1 MNAIAIEFSRAGA
14 RGRWVIPVAGLL
26 VGLATALG
34 AFGSHALKQVLPPD
48 RLAVYDL
55 AVTYQF
61 YHSLGLLGVGF
72 AVRFVDSALLR
83 FSAWMVLIGMLLF
96 AGSIY
101 VVAFGAPRAVNFVTP
116 FGGASLMIGW
126 ASFALAMWRA
136 RTPAD

>member
-1 MNAIAIEFSRAGA
+1 MNAIAFEFTRADA
-14 RGRWVIPVAGLL
+14 RGRWVIPLAGLL
-26 VGLATALG
+26 IGLATALG

-48 RLAVYDL
+48 RLAVYDI
-55 AVTYQF
+55 AVNYQF
-61 YHSLGLLGVGF
+61 YHSLGLMGIGF
-72 AVRFVDSALLR
+72 AIRFVDSALLR

-101 VVAFGAPRAVNFVTP
+101 VIAFGAPKVIGAITP

-136 RTPAD
+136 RTSAD

>member
-1 MNAIAIEFSRAGA
+1 MNAIAFEFSRSDA
-14 RGRWVIPVAGLL
+14 RGRWVIPVAGLMI
-26 VGLATALG
+26 GLATALG
-34 AFGSHALKQVLPPD
+34 AFGSHALKQVLPSD
-48 RLAVYDL
+48 RLQVYDL

-61 YHSLGLLGVGF
+61 YHSLGLLGIGF

-83 FSAWMVLIGMLLF
+83 FSAWMVLAGMLLF

-101 VVAFGAPRAVNFVTP
+101 AVAFGAPRALNFVTP

-136 RTPAD
+136 RTSTD